1 MALIQVQNLTR
12 RVPDSGRLLTILDDV
27 SFTVQAGETVAIIG
41 ASGSG
46 KSTVA
51 REMERRGAVL
61 ADADALAREVVA
73 PGTPVLARIRERFG
87 EDVVGA
93 DGALDRAALAARV
106 FGDDEAVA
114 ALGAITHPAID
125 ERAWAV
131 LRAAPRGAVAV
142 YDVPLLVEGG
152 GAGLF
157 DAVVV
162 VDAPVEERLERLA
175 ARGVGRADA
184 LRRMASQASDEQRR
198 AVASVWIDNSGTA
211 DELRAVAAAVLAQW
225 LAPTGPPA
233 GAGAMA

>member
-1 MALIQVQNLTR
+1 MSSAT
-12 RVPDSGRLLTILDDV
+12 T
-27 SFTVQAGETVAIIG
+27 
-41 ASGSG
+41 
-46 KSTVA
+46 
-51 REMERRGAVL
+51 
-61 ADADALAREVVA
+61 
-73 PGTPVLARIRERFG
+73 
-87 EDVVGA
+87 
-93 DGALDRAALAARV
+93 
-106 FGDDEAVA
+106 
-114 ALGAITHPAID
+114 LGGITHPAID

-162 VDAPVEERLERLA
+162 VDAPVEERLERLG

-184 LRRMASQASDEQRR
+184 LRRMASQASDDQRR

>member
-1 MALIQVQNLTR
+1 M
-12 RVPDSGRLLTILDDV
+12 
-27 SFTVQAGETVAIIG
+27 
-41 ASGSG
+41 
-46 KSTVA
+46 
-51 REMERRGAVL
+51 
-61 ADADALAREVVA
+61 
-73 PGTPVLARIRERFG
+73 
-87 EDVVGA
+87 
-93 DGALDRAALAARV
+93 
-106 FGDDEAVA
+106 A

-125 ERAWAV
+125 DRAWAI
-131 LRAAPRGAVAV
+131 LRAAPRGSVAV

-162 VDAPVEERLERLA
+162 VDAPVEERLERLG

>member
-1 MALIQVQNLTR
+1 MDQIVIGGARARLVRPLPPPPAAGPARVVALTGGI
-12 RVPDSGRLLTILDDV
+12 
-27 SFTVQAGETVAIIG
+27 
-41 ASGSG
+41 GSG
-46 KSTVA
+46 KSTAA

-125 ERAWAV
+125 DRAWAI
-131 LRAAPRGAVAV
+131 LRAAPRGSVAV
-142 YDVPLLVEGG
+142 YDVPLLVEGGG

-162 VDAPVEERLERLA
+162 VDAPVEERLERLG

-184 LRRMASQASDEQRR
+184 LRRMAFQASDEQRR

>member
-1 MALIQVQNLTR
+1 MDQIVIGGARARLVRPLPPPHPTGPARVVALTGGI
-12 RVPDSGRLLTILDDV
+12 
-27 SFTVQAGETVAIIG
+27 
-41 ASGSG
+41 GSG
-46 KSTVA
+46 KSTAA

-87 EDVVGA
+87 EDVVGV
-93 DGALDRAALAARV
+93 DGTLDRAALAARV
-106 FGDDEAVA
+106 FADDASVA

-125 ERAWAV
+125 ERAWAI
-131 LRAAPRGAVAV
+131 LRAAPRGSVAV

-162 VDAPVEERLERLA
+162 VDAAVEERLERLG

-184 LRRMASQASDEQRR
+184 LRRMASQASDDQRR
-198 AVASVWIDNSGTA
+198 AVASVWIDNAGTA
-211 DELRAVAAAVLAQW
+211 DELRALAAAVLAQW

>member
-1 MALIQVQNLTR
+1 MDQIVIGGARARLVRPLPPPPAAGPARVVALTGGI
-12 RVPDSGRLLTILDDV
+12 
-27 SFTVQAGETVAIIG
+27 
-41 ASGSG
+41 GSG
-46 KSTVA
+46 KSTAA

-125 ERAWAV
+125 ERAWAI

-225 LAPTGPPA
+225 LAPTGPSA

>member
-1 MALIQVQNLTR
+1 MDQIVIGGARARLVRSLPPPPAAGPARVVALTGGI
-12 RVPDSGRLLTILDDV
+12 
-27 SFTVQAGETVAIIG
+27 
-41 ASGSG
+41 GSG
-46 KSTVA
+46 KSTAA

-93 DGALDRAALAARV
+93 DGALDRAARV

>member
-1 MALIQVQNLTR
+1 MDQIVIGGARARLVRPLPPPPAAGPARVVALTGGI
-12 RVPDSGRLLTILDDV
+12 
-27 SFTVQAGETVAIIG
+27 
-41 ASGSG
+41 GSG
-46 KSTVA
+46 KSTAA

-125 ERAWAV
+125 DRAWAI
-131 LRAAPRGAVAV
+131 LRAAPRGSVAV
-142 YDVPLLVEGG
+142 YDVPLLVEGGG

-162 VDAPVEERLERLA
+162 VDAPVEERLERLG